1 MCLKITCEWQ
11 HWLLIF
17 YNVVSKNK
25 RENDKNT
32 FMKDLSF
39 LWRQSF
45 SADLSVE
52 PTVAVDAQVLVL
64 LDHINILSQDR
75 HRPCSR
81 PPPSEVD
88 RQFPGLIR
96 VQKQMTPP
104 TTCGKVIPLTWSC
117 YFSVCVWC
125 LWDLI
130 STLWIISGTQLWL
143 WVQKPRPPDQILFV
157 SGKKAKS
164 AYFKLVMQS

>member
-81 PPPSEVD
+81 PPPSQVD

-130 STLWIISGTQLWL
+130 STLWSSQAHSCGCECRSPAHLIKFYL
-143 WVQKPRPPDQILFV
+143 WV
-157 SGKKAKS
+157 GKKQNQ
-164 AYFKLVMQS
+164 LILN

>member
-25 RENDKNT
+25 RE
-32 FMKDLSF
+32 
-39 LWRQSF
+39 SF

-130 STLWIISGTQLWL
+130 STLWSSQAHSCGCECRSPAHLIKFYL
-143 WVQKPRPPDQILFV
+143 WV
-157 SGKKAKS
+157 GKKQNQ
-164 AYFKLVMQS
+164 LILN

>member
-25 RENDKNT
+25 RE
-32 FMKDLSF
+32 
-39 LWRQSF
+39 SF

-96 VQKQMTPP
+96 VQKQMTPS

-130 STLWIISGTQLWL
+130 STLWSSQAHSCGCECRSPAHLIKFYL
-143 WVQKPRPPDQILFV
+143 WV
-157 SGKKAKS
+157 GKKQNQ
-164 AYFKLVMQS
+164 LILN

>member
-88 RQFPGLIR
+88 RQFPVLFVFRSRWLLPLR
-96 VQKQMTPP
+96 VEKWSLWPEVAISVFVYDVSETWYPHYGHLRHTAVAVSAEAPP
-104 TTCGKVIPLTWSC
+104 TWSNSIC
-117 YFSVCVWC
+117 EWEKSK
-125 LWDLI
+125 I
-130 STLWIISGTQLWL
+130 S
-143 WVQKPRPPDQILFV
+143 LF
-157 SGKKAKS
+157 
-164 AYFKLVMQS
+164 

>member
-1 MCLKITCEWQ
+1 
-11 HWLLIF
+11 
-17 YNVVSKNK
+17 
-25 RENDKNT
+25 
-32 FMKDLSF
+32 MKDLSF

-88 RQFPGLIR
+88 GQFPGLIR

-104 TTCGKVIPLTWSC
+104 TTCGKVIPLT
-117 YFSVCVWC
+117 
-125 LWDLI
+125 
-130 STLWIISGTQLWL
+130 
-143 WVQKPRPPDQILFV
+143 
-157 SGKKAKS
+157 
-164 AYFKLVMQS
+164 

>member
-17 YNVVSKNK
+17 YISKNK

-96 VQKQMTPP
+96 VQKQMTPS

>member
-88 RQFPGLIR
+88 RY
-96 VQKQMTPP
+96 
-104 TTCGKVIPLTWSC
+104 SC
-117 YFSVCVWC
+117 SEADDSSHYVWKSDPFDLKLLFQC
-125 LWDLI
+125 LCMMSLRLDI
-130 STLWIISGTQLWL
+130 HIMVISGTQLWL

>member
-1 MCLKITCEWQ
+1 
-11 HWLLIF
+11 
-17 YNVVSKNK
+17 
-25 RENDKNT
+25 
-32 FMKDLSF
+32 MKDLSF

-52 PTVAVDAQVLVL
+52 PTVAVNAQVLVL

-104 TTCGKVIPLTWSC
+104 TTCGKVIPLT
-117 YFSVCVWC
+117 
-125 LWDLI
+125 
-130 STLWIISGTQLWL
+130 
-143 WVQKPRPPDQILFV
+143 
-157 SGKKAKS
+157 
-164 AYFKLVMQS
+164 